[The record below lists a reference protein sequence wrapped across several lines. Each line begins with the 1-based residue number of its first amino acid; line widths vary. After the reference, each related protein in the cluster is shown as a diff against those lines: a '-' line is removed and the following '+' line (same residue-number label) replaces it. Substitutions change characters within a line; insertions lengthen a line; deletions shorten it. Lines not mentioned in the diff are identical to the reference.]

1 MKIITTT
8 EESLFEQANGIGS
21 KPETEDKTIIFLTD
35 YYEDFL
41 IASKINKDNPAD
53 LNEEKVKDLIM
64 NKYFSTC
71 EYPYI
76 VEDYVY
82 DPAVNKA
89 AELQKT
95 IDGIKDNY
103 EIIIENVFDALKKSR
118 SLIENDDVS
127 VYILPANPDK
137 KHLAEILGGVLALCG
152 GSREI
157 VLLIDTEIKG
167 WLEMLKYSVVHEYH
181 HVCWTR
187 NNYEK
192 TTKWTLIDYLVFEGR
207 ADSFAHLVYPEIH
220 HPPSFAL
227 SEEEKSELWN
237 KIKGSLET
245 TDFLLQREIMFG
257 SENYPHWGGYT
268 LGYDIVQ
275 KFLLE
280 NKDISAD
287 NWTDIE
293 GETIF
298 LKVIMAS
305 STLFIQH

>member
-103 EIIIENVFDALKKSR
+103 EIIIENVFDSLKKSR

-137 KHLAEILGGVLALCG
+137 KHLAEIMGGVLALCG

-157 VLLIDTEIKG
+157 VLLIDTEIKD

-207 ADSFAHLVYPEIH
+207 ADSFAHLVYPEIYNS
-220 HPPSFAL
+220 PSFAL

-298 LKVIMAS
+298 LKS
-305 STLFIQH
+305 NYGK